1 MSARTAVGA
10 EPGAALEEGIRRFEA
25 GDPVA
30 AHGFFGQAHR
40 ADPREPRAT
49 SWYGVTLVLVERN
62 SNLGV
67 LYCDQALR
75 LAGPTPE
82 LCLNQARSHLALGQR
97 ARAVTS
103 IQRGLVANPGD
114 PALRCALDALGR
126 RREPVVPFLSRGH
139 LLNRWLGRLR
149 HRLGG
154 AAPAEPVTPVQLG
167 RPPPRQHGIRN
178 A

>member
-1 MSARTAVGA
+1 VTPRTAA
-10 EPGAALEEGIRRFEA
+10 TADARAALEEGIRRFEA

-30 AHGFFGQAHR
+30 AHGFFGEAHR
-40 ADPREPRAT
+40 CDPREPRVA

-75 LAGPTPE
+75 LVGPTPE
-82 LCLNQARSHLALGQR
+82 LCLNQARAYLALGQR
-97 ARAVTS
+97 ARAVGAV
-103 IQRGLVANPGD
+103 QRGLVANPGD
-114 PALRCALDALGR
+114 PSLRAALESLGR
-126 RREPVVPFLSRGH
+126 RREPVIPFLSRANPV
-139 LLNRWLGRLR
+139 NRWLGLMR

-154 AAPAEPVTPVQLG
+154 SQPGGAATPLQLG
-167 RPPPRQHGIRN
+167 LPPPPVRGPRD

>member
-1 MSARTAVGA
+1 MSTQPAAAEAR
-10 EPGAALEEGIRRFEA
+10 AALEEGIRRFEA

-30 AHGFFGQAHR
+30 AHGFFGEAHR
-40 ADPREPRAT
+40 CDPREPRAT

-62 SNLGV
+62 SSLGV

-82 LCLNQARSHLALGQR
+82 FCLNQARAYLALGQR
-97 ARAVTS
+97 VRAVAAV
-103 IQRGLVANPGD
+103 QRGLAAD
-114 PALRCALDALGR
+114 PEDAPLRSALEALGR
-126 RREPVVPFLSRGH
+126 RRRPVIPFLSRANVA
-139 LLNRWLGRLR
+139 NRWLGLLR

-154 AAPAEPVTPVQLG
+154 APPQGQVTPLQLG
-167 RPPPRQHGIRN
+167 RLAQPVRGFRD